1 MLTSRNTTS
10 GRVRLEQR
18 TGVPL
23 KKVLY
28 TLISSLVLA
37 VPAFATS
44 YPLTVKDD
52 LDRNVV
58 IKAEPKR
65 IIALLPSHTETVYAL
80 GAGSSM
86 VGRDAYSDFPAQV
99 LELPKVGDL
108 YNPNVEAILAL
119 KPDLVLNSEYGE
131 LTPKLEKAG
140 ITVWAG
146 SAQTFD
152 DVFETITVMGKM
164 LNREASAASLNAKMK
179 ADIREI
185 ETVTKAVK
193 KVSVYYEIDPTPY
206 TVGPSSYLGVLI
218 SKAGGANII
227 PKDLG
232 DFPKISPELVV
243 KANPSC
249 IIGTSQADASKRPGW
264 ASLNA
269 ILNNRVFQLTPE
281 QDNLVSRPGP
291 RIAQGL
297 RVLAKIL
304 HPDLFR

>member
-1 MLTSRNTTS
+1 
-10 GRVRLEQR
+10 
-18 TGVPL
+18 L
-23 KKVLY
+23 KKVFFI
-28 TLISSLVLA
+28 LISGLA
-37 VPAFATS
+37 LATQAFATS
-44 YPLTVKDD
+44 YPLTIKDD
-52 LDRNVV
+52 LDRNIV
-58 IKAEPKR
+58 IKTEPKR

-86 VGRDAYSDFPAQV
+86 VGRDAYSDFPAQA

-108 YNPNVEAILAL
+108 YTPNIEAILAL
-119 KPDLVLNSEYGE
+119 KPDLVLNSEYGD

-152 DVFETITVMGKM
+152 DVFETISVMGKI
-164 LNREASAASLNAKMK
+164 LNREASAASLNNKMK

-185 ETVTKAVK
+185 EVVTRAVK

-206 TVGPSSYLGVLI
+206 TVGPASFLGVLI
-218 SKAGGANII
+218 TKAGGANII
-227 PKDLG
+227 PKELG

-249 IIGTSQADASKRPGW
+249 IIGTSRDNAIKRPGW
-264 ASLNA
+264 ANLQA
-269 ILNNRVFQLTPE
+269 ILNDRVFQLTPD

-291 RIAQGL
+291 RLAQGL

-304 HPDLFR
+304 HPGLFR

>member
-1 MLTSRNTTS
+1 
-10 GRVRLEQR
+10 
-18 TGVPL
+18 L
-23 KKVLY
+23 KKVFFVL
-28 TLISSLVLA
+28 LSSLMLVA
-37 VPAFATS
+37 PAFATS
-44 YPLTVKDD
+44 YPLTIKDD

-58 IKAEPKR
+58 IKTEPKR

-152 DVFETITVMGKM
+152 DVFETISVMGKI
-164 LNREASAASLNAKMK
+164 LNREASATSLNAKMK

-193 KVSVYYEIDPTPY
+193 RVSVYYEIDPTPY

-249 IIGTSQADASKRPGW
+249 IIGTSREDAIKRPGW

>member
-1 MLTSRNTTS
+1 
-10 GRVRLEQR
+10 
-18 TGVPL
+18 L
-23 KKVLY
+23 KKACFV
-28 TLISSLVLA
+28 LISSLALA
-37 VPAFATS
+37 APALATS
-44 YPLTVKDD
+44 YPLTIKDD

-108 YNPNVEAILAL
+108 YNPNIEAIVAL

-140 ITVWAG
+140 IAVWAG

-152 DVFETITVMGKM
+152 DVFETISVMGKI
-164 LNREASAASLNAKMK
+164 LNREASATSLNAKMK

-218 SKAGGANII
+218 AKAGGANII
-227 PKDLG
+227 PKELG

-249 IIGTSQADASKRPGW
+249 IIGTSRDDAIKRPGW

>member
-1 MLTSRNTTS
+1 MTFKTILVTFAVLIGSSSALATT
-10 GRVRLEQR
+10 
-18 TGVPL
+18 
-23 KKVLY
+23 
-28 TLISSLVLA
+28 
-37 VPAFATS
+37 
-44 YPLTVKDD
+44 YPLTLKDD
-52 LDRNVV
+52 LERNVT
-58 IKAEPKR
+58 IKSEPKR

-86 VGRDAYSDFPAQV
+86 VGRDDFSDYPAQAND
-99 LELPKVGDL
+99 LPKVGGL
-108 YNPNVEAILAL
+108 YNPNLEAIIAL

-152 DVFETITVMGKM
+152 DVFETISVIGKII
-164 LNREASAASLNAKMK
+164 NREAAATSLNAKMRS
-179 ADIREI
+179 DIREI

-218 SKAGGANII
+218 AKAGGANII
-227 PKDLG
+227 PKELG

-249 IIGTSQADASKRPGW
+249 IIGTSREDALKRPGW
-264 ASLNA
+264 ANLNA
-269 ILNNRVFQLTPE
+269 VLNNRVFQLTPE

-291 RIAQGL
+291 RLAQGL

-304 HPDLFR
+304 HPGLFR

>member
-1 MLTSRNTTS
+1 
-10 GRVRLEQR
+10 
-18 TGVPL
+18 L
-23 KKVLY
+23 KKILFV
-28 TLISSLVLA
+28 LISSLVLA
-37 VPAFATS
+37 APTFLGQALATS
-44 YPLTVKDD
+44 YPLTIKDD

-58 IKAEPKR
+58 IKSEPKR

-108 YNPNVEAILAL
+108 YNPNIEAIVAL

-140 ITVWAG
+140 ITVWSG

-152 DVFETITVMGKM
+152 DVFETITVMGKI
-164 LNREASAASLNAKMK
+164 LNREASATSLNAKMK

-206 TVGPSSYLGVLI
+206 TVGPSSFLGVLLT
-218 SKAGGANII
+218 KAGGANII
-227 PKDLG
+227 PKELG

-249 IIGTSQADASKRPGW
+249 IIGLSAADASKRPGW

-269 ILNNRVFQLTPE
+269 ILNSRVFQLTPE

-291 RIAQGL
+291 RLAQGL

-304 HPDLFR
+304 HPTLFR